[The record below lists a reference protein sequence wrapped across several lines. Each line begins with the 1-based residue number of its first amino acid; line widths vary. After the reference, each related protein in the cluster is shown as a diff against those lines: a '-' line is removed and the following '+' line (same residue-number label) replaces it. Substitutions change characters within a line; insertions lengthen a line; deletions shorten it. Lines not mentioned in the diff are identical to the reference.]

1 MKKICSIT
9 SAMFLVSSML
19 AACGGGGGNSSTTE
33 LHGTWVA
40 STDSN
45 PTGDTCGLTPS
56 GQPGERFT
64 ATFDGNR
71 YTHKSESCLIITGN
85 KGSYIAAHS
94 VSGTYYVGDITLE
107 SSNPAMRLR
116 ALDLMSSTTIYTSYN
131 ISSNTLHIALPDQTH
146 NGVTRDKRASRITS
160 YYDPASDSIIAN
172 PAYNKQ
178 G

>member
-19 AACGGGGGNSSTTE
+19 AACGGGGGTSSTTE

-85 KGSYIAAHS
+85 KGSYVASHN
-94 VSGTYYVGDITLE
+94 VSGTFYVGDVTLE
-107 SSNPAMRLR
+107 SSNPALRLR

-131 ISSNTLHIALPDQTH
+131 VTSNILHIALPDQMH
-146 NGVTRDKRASRITS
+146 NGVTRDKRASRIAS
-160 YYDPASDSIIAN
+160 YYDSQSNSIIEN
-172 PAYNKQ
+172 PAYIKQ